1 MNPLLST
8 CPTHTRDEAPSA
20 EFQVFPL
27 CPQFLLLEVPH
38 LKPIFC
44 FLCFCVKACQ
54 DYEALRVAALLLPGK
69 KQQEPK
75 LKAVF

>member
-1 MNPLLST
+1 MSPIPAFGSTPFETNLL
-8 CPTHTRDEAPSA
+8 
-20 EFQVFPL
+20 
-27 CPQFLLLEVPH
+27 
-38 LKPIFC
+38 
-44 FLCFCVKACQ
+44 FLCFCVKACH